1 MGKRIALGFAV
12 LVGALAGFFVLFLV
26 SMRMKFRPAQDA
38 VRRINRVTLNPRS
51 MKTAGRPG
59 AYAAVIRHVGR
70 TSGTPYETP
79 VGAVETED
87 GFIIA
92 LPYGTSPDWL
102 KNVLAEGAA
111 IIVNE
116 GSTSRVDHPE
126 LVSAAVGNSH
136 YPANDQRTHR
146 LFGIDEFLLLRQAES
161 E

>member
-12 LVGALAGFFVLFLV
+12 LVGALSGFFVLFLV

-38 VRRINRVTLNPRS
+38 VRRINRVTWNPRS

-59 AYAAVIRHVGR
+59 AYASVIRHVGR

-87 GFIIA
+87 GFVIA

-102 KNVLAEGAA
+102 KNVLAEGSA

-116 GSTSRVDHPE
+116 GNTYGVDHPE
-126 LVSAAVGNSH
+126 LVSAAVGNP
-136 YPANDQRTHR
+136 YFPASDQRTHR
-146 LFGIDEFLLLRQAES
+146 LFGIDDFLLLRQAES